1 MQRFQEVLVDKHSFV
16 VTLFTQFQL
25 LFEAFFLVDGVI
37 QLTVCVGQL
46 FTVHHQLEAFGQ
58 SGLAAVHLGQRAHFY
73 RIVGDEGR
81 LYECAFTEFA
91 EDFVYQLA
99 FAHGVV
105 NLHFQ
110 FAAHLADFFLALA
123 VEVVAG
129 LFLNGIQDGQAAVRS
144 LEADGLSVDGSLC
157 AAVYSDTDTFEEF
170 LGESHHPVVV
180 LILYVQLHAGKFRV
194 VVFVH
199 TFVTEILS
207 DFVYTLKT
215 AYDKSLQVKL
225 GGDTQ
230 VEVHIQ

>member
-1 MQRFQEVLVDKHSFV
+1 MQRFQEILVDEHGLV
-16 VTLFTQFQL
+16 VALFTQFQL
-25 LFEAFFLVDGVI
+25 LFEAFFLVDGVV

-46 FTVHHQLEAFGQ
+46 FAVYHQLEAFGQ
-58 SGLAAVHLGQRAHFY
+58 SRFAAVHFGQRAHFH
-73 RIVGDEGR
+73 RIVGDESR

-110 FAAHLADFFLALA
+110 FAAHLTDFFLALA
-123 VEVVAG
+123 VEVVTG
-129 LFLNGIQDGQAAVRS
+129 LFLDGVQDGQTAVRS
-144 LEADGLSVDGSLC
+144 LEADGLSVDGGFC
-157 AAVYSDTDTFEEF
+157 AAVYCDTDAFEEF

-180 LILYVQLHAGKFRV
+180 LILYVQLYAGEFRV

-199 TFVTEILS
+199 TLVAEVLS

-215 AYDKSLQVKL
+215 AYDESLQVQL

-230 VEVHIQ
+230 VEIHVQ